1 MPGDSAEPLG
11 LEKRAAL
18 ARRQYWH
25 ELYES
30 AIAAHDQRTAAEAM
44 RFVQEYDAF
53 IALIDG
59 KEPALR

>member
-1 MPGDSAEPLG
+1 
-11 LEKRAAL
+11 L

-25 ELYES
+25 ELYER

-59 KEPALR
+59 KEPPLR